1 MNNNQNNTTKLPT
14 WALVLMI
21 LQVTLPLLVLV
32 AVFLFTFLS
41 LNIIKGTVSKVDE
54 ANVRMYA
61 QFLETE
67 YREELYMSDYVY
79 WVDKYD
85 NEIDFDL
92 APYDYTYDVEC
103 EEGYFDENSEFVVF
117 NKRNGDSNDY
127 GIVFSPKT
135 RVMHIVMDRCQY

>member
-41 LNIIKGTVSKVDE
+41 FYAFKGNVSKVDE

-61 QFLETE
+61 QFLEAE

-103 EEGYFDENSEFVVF
+103 EEGYFDEYGSVTLYECSYSYNEEEY
-117 NKRNGDSNDY
+117 DY
-127 GIVFSPKT
+127 IDGKVRESY
-135 RVMHIVMDRCQY
+135 R

>member
-103 EEGYFDENSEFVVF
+103 EEGYFDEDGSVTLYECSYSYNEEEY
-117 NKRNGDSNDY
+117 DY
-127 GIVFSPKT
+127 IDGEVRESY
-135 RVMHIVMDRCQY
+135 R